1 MEISR
6 VQYSVLLVGTLFL
19 CVGHHFALL
28 PCLATDHIVGANR
41 GWQPPANAGAEVHL
55 NYTNWA
61 AAQKFYLDDEISFH
75 YPENAQYSVFQVN
88 FSVYT
93 NCTINMWSGHDWIY
107 NWTNKGGR
115 TVILLN
121 KTMMY
126 YFVDASHCNEGM
138 KVAVNVTKN
147 ETEATTSHSKSTS
160 MGEKSH
166 ASSHT
171 YTFTLSLLVVV
182 QALLLMCV
190 HMLYPTL

>member
-6 VQYSVLLVGTLFL
+6 GTHSVLFAGVLLF
-19 CVGHHFALL
+19 CVGHLLL

-41 GWQPPANAGAEVHL
+41 GWQPPANAGPDAHL
-55 NYTNWA
+55 NYTVWA
-61 AAQKFYLDDEISFH
+61 ASQKFFVEDEISFH
-75 YPENAQYSVFQVN
+75 YPENMQYSVFQVN

-121 KTMMY
+121 ETKMY

-147 ETEATTSHSKSTS
+147 VTEATTDHSKATLKQS
-160 MGEKSH
+160 KSY
-166 ASSHT
+166 ASPHT
-171 YTFTLSLLVVV
+171 YTLTLSTLVLV
-182 QALLLMCV
+182 QALLFLCV
-190 HMLYPTL
+190 QMLYPAL